1 MKEARVV
8 GWWEGK
14 RGGVKR
20 WGRIR
25 ESRNCG
31 GWVKSNG
38 RGLRLIFVHW
48 RGWEKCESK
57 VKGG

>member
-8 GWWEGK
+8 GWWGGK
-14 RGGVKR
+14 RGGVKSKKM
-20 WGRIR
+20 GRIR

-31 GWVKSNG
+31 GWVKSNE

-48 RGWEKCESK
+48 RGMGEM
-57 VKGG
+57 